1 MNYTKEIIAVLDPMC
16 SWCWGFEPVLE
27 ELQKTL
33 PKETKLSLI
42 LGGLRSKGDQEWN
55 DAFCSFLKEH
65 WVNVQ
70 TRTGQRFN
78 MSFLDKEAFEYD
90 TEPAC
95 RAVVVVRELDD
106 RKQFSFFT
114 ALQKAFYQDAKDI
127 SSTDVIKK
135 IVEEEGIEVEVF
147 MNLFESQ
154 EMKDKTKSDSYKARS
169 MGANAFPSLVFIDEE
184 GHLFVL
190 KGYRPFEQIK
200 KFMK

>member
-33 PKETKLSLI
+33 PKDTKLSLI

-55 DAFCSFLKEH
+55 DTFRSFLKEH
-65 WVNVQ
+65 WTNVQ
-70 TRTGQRFN
+70 SQTQQKFN

-190 KGYRPFEQIK
+190 KGYRPFEHIK